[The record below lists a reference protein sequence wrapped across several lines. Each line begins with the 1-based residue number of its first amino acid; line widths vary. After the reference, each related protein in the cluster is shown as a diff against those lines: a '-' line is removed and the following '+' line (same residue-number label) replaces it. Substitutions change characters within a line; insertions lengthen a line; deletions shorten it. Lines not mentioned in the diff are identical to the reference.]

1 MKKLFYFI
9 AIAILTAACDGASG
23 VKKALMLPA
32 SSGLPYE
39 VLVVCDE
46 NFWQAPA
53 GRALYDVLD
62 TDVPALPQ
70 SERSFRISQ
79 TPPSS
84 FSRLLKSFRN
94 VIEVKIDKTQYTQT
108 KFKYSRDKYSQPQM
122 IMTIQSPSAE
132 DFEQYVTKNA
142 QVIIDFFT
150 STEMNRELED
160 LKKNHNKQ
168 FMDSAR
174 KIFGC
179 EMFIPMNIRGIKSG
193 KDFLWASDISNH
205 NSSIQ
210 NFVIYSYPYTSTDN
224 FSRANYLAKRDSV
237 MKKNIPGNRPDR
249 YMATDTMFVDV
260 YDTEYRQ
267 RYMQIAKGLWQ
278 MENDMMGGPFVSHQM
293 VDEKNGRVIVAEAFI
308 YAPNKRKGDLMRKL
322 EAALFSLKL
331 PADKVI
337 ENSIHIPEVIIGNED
352 ENETTN
358 N

>member
-1 MKKLFYFI
+1 MKKLITLI
-9 AIAILTAACDGASG
+9 ATTIMVAACSGDGKTS
-23 VKKALMLPA
+23 LLLPA

-46 NFWQAPA
+46 TLWNAPA

-62 TDVPALPQ
+62 TDIPALPQ

-79 TPPSS
+79 TAPTA

-108 KFKYSRDKYSQPQM
+108 KFKFTRDKYAQPQM
-122 IMTIQSPSAE
+122 IMTIQSPSTD
-132 DFEQYVTKNA
+132 DFEEYVTKNA

-150 STEMNRELED
+150 STEMNRELRD
-160 LKKNHNKQ
+160 LKKNHNEQ
-168 FMDSAR
+168 FIDSAR
-174 KIFGC
+174 SKFGC
-179 EMFIPMNIRGIKSG
+179 EMFIPRNIRGLKSG
-193 KDFLWASDISNH
+193 KDFLWASDISSH

-210 NFVIYSYPYTSTDN
+210 NFVLYSYPYTSTDN
-224 FSRANYLAKRDSV
+224 FSRENFLQKRDSI
-237 MKKNIPGNRPDR
+237 MKVNIPGNRPDR

-267 RYMQIAKGLWQ
+267 RYMQVARGLWQ

-308 YAPNKRKGDLMRKL
+308 YAPNKKKGDLMRKL

-331 PADKVI
+331 PADKDI
-337 ENSIHIPEVIIGNED
+337 ENSTIIPEIIIEDNE
-352 ENETTN
+352 
-358 N
+358 

>member
-1 MKKLFYFI
+1 MKKIISLI
-9 AIAILTAACDGASG
+9 AATILLAACSSDG
-23 VKKALMLPA
+23 KKSSLLMPA

-46 NFWQAPA
+46 AMWNAPA

-79 TPPSS
+79 TAPTA

-108 KFKYSRDKYSQPQM
+108 KFKFTQDKYAQPQM
-122 IMTIQSPSAE
+122 ILTIQSPSAT
-132 DFEQYVTKNA
+132 DFQEYVTKNA

-150 STEMNRELED
+150 STEMNRELRD
-160 LKKNHNKQ
+160 LKEKYNEQ
-168 FMDSAR
+168 FMDSA
-174 KIFGC
+174 KSKFGC
-179 EMFIPMNIRGIKSG
+179 EMLIPRNIRGIKSG

-224 FSRANYLAKRDSV
+224 FSRKNFLQKRDSI
-237 MKKNIPGNRPDR
+237 MKVNIPGNRPDR
-249 YMATDTMFVDV
+249 YMATDTMFVDL
-260 YDTEYRQ
+260 YDMEFRQ
-267 RYMQIAKGLWQ
+267 RYMQVAKGLWQ
-278 MENDMMGGPFVSHQM
+278 MENDMMGGPFVSHQV

-308 YAPNKRKGDLMRKL
+308 YAPNKKKGDLMRKL

-331 PADKVI
+331 PADKEI
-337 ENSIHIPEVIIGNED
+337 ENSNHIPEIIIE
-352 ENETTN
+352 ESN
-358 N
+358 NQ

>member
-1 MKKLFYFI
+1 MKKVI
-9 AIAILTAACDGASG
+9 ALIATAILFAACSGDG
-23 VKKALMLPA
+23 KKSSLLMPA

-46 NFWQAPA
+46 DMWHAPA

-79 TPPSS
+79 TAPTA

-94 VIEVKIDKTQYTQT
+94 VIEVKIDKSQYTQT
-108 KFKYSRDKYSQPQM
+108 RFKYTEDKYAQPQM
-122 IMTIQSPSAE
+122 IMTIQSPSAS
-132 DFEQYVTKNA
+132 DFQEYVSKNS

-150 STEMNRELED
+150 SAEMNRELRD
-160 LKKNHNKQ
+160 LKENYNQQ
-168 FMDSAR
+168 FMDSV
-174 KIFGC
+174 KSKFGC
-179 EMFIPMNIRGIKSG
+179 ELLIPRNIRSIKSC

-224 FSRANYLAKRDSV
+224 FSRENFLQKRDSI
-237 MKKNIPGNRPDR
+237 MKVNIPGNRPDR

-260 YDTEYRQ
+260 YDTEFRQ
-267 RYMQIAKGLWQ
+267 RYMQVAKGLWQ

-293 VDEKNGRVIVAEAFI
+293 VDEKNGKVIVVEAFI
-308 YAPNKRKGDLMRKL
+308 YAPNKKKGDLMRKL

-337 ENSIHIPEVIIGNED
+337 ENSVHIPEIVIGDTDINE
-352 ENETTN
+352 
-358 N
+358 